1 MPTII
6 ADAGPLIALID
17 AADTYHEWAVR
28 EVRPLPPPWISFS
41 SALAEV
47 THHFA
52 NDPRALRALRR
63 LIGGITIEESSPE
76 VVLALMERYAPT
88 MDFADACAVLLSR
101 KHAGAVVVTT
111 DHRDFSTYRVPFISP
126 KGGFHG

>member
-17 AADTYHEWAVR
+17 AADCHHEWAV
-28 EVRPLPPPWISFS
+28 VTIRPLPPPWITFS

-52 NDPRALRALRR
+52 NEPRALAALRR
-63 LIGGITIEESSPE
+63 LVGGIAVKESPPDA
-76 VVLALMERYAPT
+76 VLGLMERYAPM
-88 MDFADACAVLLSR
+88 MDYADACAVLLAR
-101 KHAGAVVVTT
+101 AHPGAVVVTT
-111 DHRDFSTYRVPFISP
+111 DHRDIAIYRVPFISP
-126 KGGFHG
+126 KGEFR

>member
-17 AADTYHEWAVR
+17 KVDDHHGWAVR
-28 EVRPLPPPWISFS
+28 AVRPLPPPWITFS

-52 NDPRALRALRR
+52 NDPRAVAALRR
-63 LIGGITIEESSPE
+63 LVGGMIIEEPAPDS
-76 VVLALMERYAPT
+76 VLGLMERYAPR
-88 MDFADACAVLLSR
+88 MDFADACAVLLAR
-101 KHAGAVVVTT
+101 RHRGAVVVTT
-111 DHRDFSTYRVPFISP
+111 DHRDFSAYRVPFISP
-126 KGGFHG
+126 RGEFHG

>member
-17 AADTYHEWAVR
+17 AADEHHGWAVR
-28 EVRPLPPPWISFS
+28 SVRPLPPPWITSS

-52 NDPRALRALRR
+52 NDARALAALRR
-63 LIGGITIEESSPE
+63 LAAGMTIEEPSPDA
-76 VVLALMERYAPT
+76 VLGLMERYAPD
-88 MDFADACAVLLSR
+88 MDYADACAVLLA
-101 KHAGAVVVTT
+101 KTHKAAVVVTT
-111 DHRDFSTYRVPFISP
+111 DHRDFSVYRVPFISP